1 MLCVKEGSPL
11 QCQWGCG
18 LRSSVVCLLGPHPI
32 EVRVQNWVW
41 QHTRRDSPYLL
52 APFPPAASMWRL
64 ACCIYTLWLINV
76 VTIACHISGCHGPGV
91 ADVVHCG
98 PWLRESPAA
107 AEESAAWQHG
117 QHVSRA
123 VPAAN
128 IASCACRLDPVT
140 GALVGCYFHAH
151 RPQDG
156 QWLPASHT
164 PLSEEGAPLAYVAKH
179 AHGLYCTVRDRLMCE
194 QPRFDGRWAPPWLTL
209 LSMLVA
215 CNTQCAPGLP
225 SALL

>member
-1 MLCVKEGSPL
+1 MDSMSAEP
-11 QCQWGCG
+11 CQQPTS
-18 LRSSVVCLLGPHPI
+18 L
-32 EVRVQNWVW
+32 
-41 QHTRRDSPYLL
+41 
-52 APFPPAASMWRL
+52 
-64 ACCIYTLWLINV
+64 
-76 VTIACHISGCHGPGV
+76 PG
-91 ADVVHCG
+91 
-98 PWLRESPAA
+98 
-107 AEESAAWQHG
+107 
-117 QHVSRA
+117 
-123 VPAAN
+123 
-128 IASCACRLDPVT
+128 ACRLDPVT